1 MKDRPSKTY
10 IYVVAGALLRWVT
23 FIPLFPPH
31 PSVFYLI
38 LKYKATLG
46 FSVLFVLVLLGVFSY
61 FYSVAEEF
69 VLAAQKFGQVTPM
82 EVDILFQLA
91 DLYEPRG

>member
-1 MKDRPSKTY
+1 MLWIILS
-10 IYVVAGALLRWVT
+10 
-23 FIPLFPPH
+23 H
-31 PSVFYLI
+31 LI
-38 LKYKATLG
+38 SFNFLY
-46 FSVLFVLVLLGVFSY
+46 FS
-61 FYSVAEEF
+61 SVAEEF

>member
-1 MKDRPSKTY
+1 MSFSLPHQHLLLSTKIQSSPGVLWI
-10 IYVVAGALLRWVT
+10 IYSG
-23 FIPLFPPH
+23 
-31 PSVFYLI
+31 LI
-38 LKYKATLG
+38 S
-46 FSVLFVLVLLGVFSY
+46 FSFLY